1 MANGLTTNQCET
13 VMHKAG
19 IMIISEDECLRRI
32 LSRMLPRQKFNV
44 FESSETDDLIRTVQE
59 GTADLIMIASSSKGA
74 NDGLQL
80 VREIRSYEPEIPI
93 ILITTVSSE
102 ELAIE
107 AFRGGVSDFL
117 KMPIESED
125 LIISIKRNLPSP
137 GSTSSPTPEPVR
149 LDPVGGDKL
158 VTRSPAM
165 VGMINFLKKAAM
177 ADCNVLITGETG
189 TGKELVANLIHQ
201 YSPRAKNPLV
211 IINCAAIPDTLIE
224 SELFGYEKGAFTG
237 AFARKEGALRKA
249 DSGTIVFDE
258 IGDMSPQAQAK
269 VLRIMETKEIC
280 RVGGTQAVPFNVR
293 FIAATN
299 KDPEQLMK
307 EDKFRSDLYFRLNVA
322 RIYLPPLRERKEDIL
337 LLLEYFRQK
346 FNRKIGKKVKGFTPE
361 VVKALV
367 NYNWPGNVRE
377 LKNRLEAAFLGAD
390 QQIVIENFPEFFRN
404 QLQQNKELSQ
414 DERSRLI
421 ATLLST
427 RWNKTKAAQQLNW
440 SRVTLYRKMEKYG
453 IAQLLKDE
461 SVADTLGTN

>member
-1 MANGLTTNQCET
+1 
-13 VMHKAG
+13 MHKAV
-19 IMIISEDECLRRI
+19 IMIRSEDGYLRRT
-32 LSRMLPRQKFNV
+32 LSRMVPRQEFEV
-44 FESSETDDLIRTVQE
+44 FESSGTDDLIRTVQ
-59 GTADLIMIASSSKGA
+59 GRTPDLIMIASSQKGA
-74 NDGLQL
+74 NDGLQS
-80 VREIRSYEPEIPI
+80 VREIRSYQPGIPI
-93 ILITTVSSE
+93 ILITTLSSE
-102 ELAIE
+102 EMAIE

-117 KMPIESED
+117 KMPVESED
-125 LIISIKRNLPSP
+125 LIVSIKRNLPSP
-137 GSTSSPTPEPVR
+137 GSASVTTLEPVR
-149 LDPVGGDKL
+149 LNPVGEDKL

-165 VGMINFLKKAAM
+165 RGMISFLKKAAM
-177 ADCNVLITGETG
+177 ADSNLLITGETG

-249 DSGTIVFDE
+249 DSGTIVLDE

-280 RVGGTQAVPFNVR
+280 RVGGTQTVPFNVR

-322 RIYLPPLRERKEDIL
+322 RIYLPPLRERKEDIV

-346 FNRKIGKKVKGFTPE
+346 FNRQLAKKVEGFTPG
-361 VVKALV
+361 VVRALV
-367 NYNWPGNVRE
+367 DYNWPGNIRE
-377 LKNRLEAAFLGAD
+377 LKNRLEAAFIGAD
-390 QQIVIENFPEFFRN
+390 QQIVMENFPEFFRN
-404 QLQQNKELSQ
+404 QLQEDKDLSQ

-421 ATLLST
+421 AVLLST

-440 SRVTLYRKMEKYG
+440 SRITLYRKMEKYG
-453 IAQLLKDE
+453 IPPLLEDE
-461 SVADTLGTN
+461 SVAVTLGPN

>member
-1 MANGLTTNQCET
+1 MNNPA
-13 VMHKAG
+13 
-19 IMIISEDECLRRI
+19 MIIEAQDGALRRA
-32 LSRMLPRQKFNV
+32 LRRLVPRQGFEV
-44 FESSETDDLIRTVQE
+44 IESSGRCELIRSLQNDIPDLIII
-59 GTADLIMIASSSKGA
+59 GSSRKGA
-74 NDGLQL
+74 VDGLEAARE
-80 VREIRSYEPEIPI
+80 VRRHDQMVPI
-93 ILITTVSSE
+93 ILVTTVSSE
-102 ELAIE
+102 EMAIE
-107 AFRGGVSDFL
+107 AFRIGVSDFL

-125 LIISIKRNLPSP
+125 LIVSIKRNLPSP

-149 LDPVGGDKL
+149 LNPVGEDKL
-158 VTRSPAM
+158 VTRSPSM
-165 VGMINFLKKAAM
+165 SGMINFLKKAAM
-177 ADCNVLITGETG
+177 VDCNVLITGETG
-189 TGKELVANLIHQ
+189 TGKELVAKLIHQ

-211 IINCAAIPDTLIE
+211 IINCAAIPDTLLE

-280 RVGGTQAVPFNVR
+280 RVGGTQNVPFNVR

-322 RIYLPPLRERKEDIL
+322 RIYLPPLRERKEDIV

-346 FNRKIGKKVKGFTPE
+346 FNRQLGKKVEGFNPD

-367 NYNWPGNVRE
+367 DYNWPGNVRE
-377 LKNRLEAAFLGAD
+377 LKNRLEAVFIGAD

-414 DERSRLI
+414 DERSRLMAI
-421 ATLLST
+421 LLST

-440 SRVTLYRKMEKYG
+440 SRITLYRKMEKYG
-453 IAQLLKDE
+453 IPHLLKDA
-461 SVADTLGTN
+461 SVAAPIETN